1 MRMTILG
8 DMHLDSWT
16 EVDRLLEEIHPGTT
30 TVITGDDESGYRV
43 RWNKGTDLEPF
54 GGIMGSENAQI
65 NYLTLEGD
73 WLDIPAFG

>member
-8 DMHLDSWT
+8 DKHLDSWT
-16 EVDRLLEEIHPGTT
+16 KVEGLLEEIHPGTT

-43 RWNKGTDLEPF
+43 RWNKGTDLKAF

-65 NYLTLEGD
+65 NYLTPKGD
-73 WLDIPAFG
+73 WMDIPAF